1 MVSEIGGRGN
11 KIKESRWAG
20 GSNITG
26 YMVYIGESDG
36 AYGTPIRTTSTT
48 YTFQNLQALVFV
60 AAAVD
65 AAGGSILRLW
75 PYHNLIPGDLNL
87 FHPAALLGI

>member
-11 KIKESRWAG
+11 KIKESRWTG
-20 GSNITG
+20 VSNITG

-48 YTFQNLQALVFV
+48 YTFQN
-60 AAAVD
+60 
-65 AAGGSILRLW
+65 
-75 PYHNLIPGDLNL
+75 
-87 FHPAALLGI
+87 